1 MLQMTEGVFVL
12 SEKKA
17 KKRNKK
23 GKWGFWVIFLALFL
37 AIIAAIVSITNSFS
51 AVLVKI
57 CAAKVES
64 FAMSAVNSS
73 VSEAMNSGVK
83 YSDIV
88 TIEKNSS
95 GDITLIETNSVLINS
110 VSRET
115 ALNIET
121 KLESIY
127 GEKIPIPV
135 GQLSG
140 ITFFANLGPEIFVE
154 IAPYSKVNCVF
165 LSEFESAGI
174 NQTRHKIFLNITAVT
189 QLILPFETREIT
201 TSAEVLICESILVG
215 KVPEIYL
222 TMGNIG
228 GNKLD
233 LTP

>member
-1 MLQMTEGVFVL
+1 MTEGVFVL

-88 TIEKNSS
+88 TVPP
-95 GDITLIETNSVLINS
+95 IETFSLRYTIP
-110 VSRET
+110 
-115 ALNIET
+115 
-121 KLESIY
+121 ESIRWR
-127 GEKIPIPV
+127 
-135 GQLSG
+135 
-140 ITFFANLGPEIFVE
+140 AD
-154 IAPYSKVNCVF
+154 
-165 LSEFESAGI
+165 
-174 NQTRHKIFLNITAVT
+174 
-189 QLILPFETREIT
+189 
-201 TSAEVLICESILVG
+201 
-215 KVPEIYL
+215 
-222 TMGNIG
+222 M
-228 GNKLD
+228 
-233 LTP
+233 